1 MSNLQL
7 HEKKKQII
15 DVILRTYETGTLKIC
30 EILQLHENHKQLHHR
45 GYQKNVWL
53 KKKKTFFW
61 VAESYSNPVVKFLTK
76 NILHTS

>member
-15 DVILRTYETGTLKIC
+15 DAILSTYETGTLKIC

-45 GYQKNVWL
+45 GYQKNV
-53 KKKKTFFW
+53 
-61 VAESYSNPVVKFLTK
+61 
-76 NILHTS
+76 